1 MLSYMKVPV
10 QLSSK
15 NPILLPKSGQES
27 IRVKIELPY
36 LNNAD
41 ALFVLMNQN
50 TFQFEVDLVRFTA
63 VLNQELTA
71 PFKIVPG
78 SAPLIEICL
87 EIYADSVD
95 VLYHWKSF
103 NLIFEYETTNSEVE
117 QLPMNWEQVIPVQE
131 DQFSDLT

>member
-1 MLSYMKVPV
+1 MKVPV

-95 VLYHWKSF
+95 VLYH
-103 NLIFEYETTNSEVE
+103 
-117 QLPMNWEQVIPVQE
+117 
-131 DQFSDLT
+131 